1 MKTDNKNQR
10 KRVYRSPSAVKNS
23 QREPI
28 SYKEFQQ
35 KLEKEQEKYM
45 QKNLQMQKDAKD
57 NSGKNPQ
64 DELFF
69 KMAESMMLF

>member
-10 KRVYRSPSAVKNS
+10 KRIYRSPSAVKTRERLTVLS
-23 QREPI
+23 KEKIAQRN
-28 SYKEFQQ
+28 KER
-35 KLEKEQEKYM
+35 EICM